1 MDQIKLL
8 LANIDKPDSTSI
20 DVYIDGGGYKAAQKA
35 LAMKPEEVVQLVK
48 DSELR
53 GRGGAGFPTGNKWGF
68 VPKKSP
74 NPTYILCNADESEP
88 GAFKDRV
95 LIEKD
100 PHLLIEVVIISA
112 YRIPSGPPAANFIHP
127 QV

>member
-35 LAMKPEEVVQLVK
+35 LAMKPEEVIQLVK

-53 GRGGAGFPTGNKWGF
+53 GRGGARFPTGVKWGF
-68 VPKKSP
+68 VPQKAPK
-74 NPTYILCNADESEP
+74 TTHLLCNAHEA
-88 GAFKDRV
+88 GAGALQDRG
-95 LIEKD
+95 LIEEGRHTLIHGKD
-100 PHLLIEVVIISA
+100 ISA
-112 YRIPSGPPAANFIHP
+112 HVVCSRP
-127 QV
+127 